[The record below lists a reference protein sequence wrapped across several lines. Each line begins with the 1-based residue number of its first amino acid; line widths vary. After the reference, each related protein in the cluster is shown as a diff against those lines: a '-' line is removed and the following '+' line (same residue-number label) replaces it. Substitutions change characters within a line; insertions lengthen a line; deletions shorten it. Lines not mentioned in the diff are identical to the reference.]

1 MDISILLVLVLVLP
15 LLAGC
20 APDQADA
27 GASTAAIE
35 GPPAI
40 EAIVQPTEHPLLDI
54 PQPTGE
60 RQIGV
65 RLTEYRV
72 EMTTFTVPAGDV
84 EFHVVNSGNTTHAL
98 LVRSAAADVYSL
110 TEHLTPGD
118 STVMTVSL
126 APGEYD
132 FICPIRDEFDHYSEG
147 MRGKI
152 VVQ

>member
-1 MDISILLVLVLVLP
+1 MDISLLLVLALVLP

-20 APDQADA
+20 APDEA
-27 GASTAAIE
+27 GAGTAAPIDNR
-35 GPPAI
+35 PTA
-40 EAIVQPTEHPLLDI
+40 EAVVEPDQDSAFNIPVPTDEH
-54 PQPTGE
+54 
-60 RQIGV
+60 QIGV

-72 EMTTFTVPAGDV
+72 EMTSFTMPAGDV
-84 EFHVVNSGNTTHAL
+84 EFHVVNAGRTTHAL
-98 LVRSAAADVYSL
+98 LIRSAAADVYSL

-118 STVMTVSL
+118 STVMTVTL

>member
-1 MDISILLVLVLVLP
+1 MDISLLLVLALVLP

-20 APDQADA
+20 APDEA
-27 GASTAAIE
+27 GAGTASRAEGRPST
-35 GPPAI
+35 
-40 EAIVQPTEHPLLDI
+40 EAIVHATEHPLLDI

-84 EFHVVNSGNTTHAL
+84 EFHVLNSGRTTHAL
-98 LVRSAAADVYSL
+98 LVRSAAADVYAL

-118 STVMTVSL
+118 STVMTVTL

-152 VVQ
+152 VVEE